1 MKTNRILSIFFM
13 FAALV
18 SSFVSCSK
26 ESLPED
32 SVYASVSSYT
42 FAAEG
47 ESFSL
52 AVKSYNRS
60 GEDWE
65 YRGGADWLVF
75 EKNGDILVMTAS
87 ANDTESLREAVLTLV
102 SGEAS
107 TEIALSQLYGRFQG
121 SFVTLSSG
129 EYGYQ
134 TKFSINGHYCAGYVG
149 EYLSDGMTQTVTPII
164 INLETG
170 EETRYKP
177 STEYNGIRA
186 VCDNGRMLSL
196 TQGSVGCILL
206 VDGAETEIP
215 IPAGYETPV
224 VTGFSADGN
233 IMVGYAK
240 EADSYCYRPVKWTGM
255 EPEILE
261 IPETDML
268 GEEYFQG
275 AMARGCSSDGSIIYG
290 SEWDTQGFVY
300 WDSEGMH
307 FAAKE
312 TSVTRPIDYMGM
324 TIEMPAYFKKTAEGY
339 SISQNGRYVAG
350 TFTDYLPGEN
360 GNYQVAT
367 ADYPAVYDTQ
377 ADELTVFDDLAGY
390 SAFFVDNNG
399 NVFGGMAG
407 MGYVLSESGA
417 LPVDEWMQSNY
428 GVTMS
433 GDRYIMNLSDDGMRM
448 GGWRAEINASSQ
460 TVFTG
465 WYYAVK

>member
-1 MKTNRILSIFFM
+1 
-13 FAALV
+13 
-18 SSFVSCSK
+18 
-26 ESLPED
+26 
-32 SVYASVSSYT
+32 
-42 FAAEG
+42 
-47 ESFSL
+47 
-52 AVKSYNRS
+52 
-60 GEDWE
+60 
-65 YRGGADWLVF
+65 
-75 EKNGDILVMTAS
+75 
-87 ANDTESLREAVLTLV
+87 
-102 SGEAS
+102 
-107 TEIALSQLYGRFQG
+107 
-121 SFVTLSSG
+121 
-129 EYGYQ
+129 
-134 TKFSINGHYCAGYVG
+134 
-149 EYLSDGMTQTVTPII
+149 MTQTVTPII

-206 VDGAETEIP
+206 VDGTETEIP
-215 IPAGYETPV
+215 IPASYETPV

-268 GEEYFQG
+268 GEAYFQG

-350 TFTDYLPGEN
+350 TFTDYLPDEN

-367 ADYPAVYDTQ
+367 VDYPAVYDTQ

-407 MGYVLSESGA
+407 MGYILSESGA